1 MSQTGLIPLKKKLK
15 NLELQVSNVPFLY
28 IFFIHVSV
36 SDFMVSIQNENVL
49 QLTYIIYIETWNI
62 SPQNM

>member
-15 NLELQVSNVPFLY
+15 NLELQVSNVPVHFFYL
-28 IFFIHVSV
+28 FFIHVS
-36 SDFMVSIQNENVL
+36 VSIQNENVL

-62 SPQNM
+62 SPQNNM